1 MTSLRDNLIKAA
13 QVRLVKEAEARQES
27 VAAAGE
33 LLIYAFKKA
42 ASNPLL
48 VKRAKKEDDGVGST
62 GAYGTQSISH
72 QSALPIG
79 DRNTEFDPETQA
91 DLEAGEKR
99 WIPNIFPSYADKPS
113 GMMASPLK
121 QGLLWAAPGGALGA
135 LGGGLAGALAGKVM
149 GGMNPDARGRPDMSY
164 RDTGLQYGAGVG
176 GLAGAGLG
184 GLIGAGSQQA
194 SNDTVKDLVSRLP
207 KGARRRDIEADPLRR
222 QEASDRAMATSSTP
236 FNTILALRALEG
248 LSKLSAAKGKPRTK
262 RAAEGAAPIP
272 MAPAGSHNIAMSKA
286 GPVRGL
292 MNMKRPLGGGSQ
304 AGGPSYGKAAIK
316 NLPR

>member
-48 VKRAKKEDDGVGST
+48 VKRANDE
-62 GAYGTQSISH
+62 
-72 QSALPIG
+72 L
-79 DRNTEFDPETQA
+79 DPETQA
-91 DLEAGEKR
+91 DLDAGEKR
-99 WIPNIFPSYADKPS
+99 WSPNIFPSYADKPS

-121 QGLLWAAPGGALGA
+121 QGLLWAAPGGVLGA
-135 LGGGLAGALAGKVM
+135 GAGAFVGDQIGKFMGGSAPQRNTTMQYGTSTSGIGGL
-149 GGMNPDARGRPDMSY
+149 
-164 RDTGLQYGAGVG
+164 YGASIG
-176 GLAGAGLG
+176 GLAGAGLSG
-184 GLIGAGSQQA
+184 FMGAKSQHA
-194 SNDTVKDLVSRLP
+194 SNDTTKQLVGMLP
-207 KGARRRDIEADPLRR
+207 KGVRRGDIEQLELRNILGLLDGLAPG
-222 QEASDRAMATSSTP
+222 EDAAS
-236 FNTILALRALEG
+236 
-248 LSKLSAAKGKPRTK
+248 AKGKPRTK